1 MFFQEIFENLSQ
13 GILFINSKGIIT
25 AVNKSAET
33 LLGIKKCNVL
43 DCRIEEVIPENGIIE
58 TLKAGKEK
66 LSKKILLNGKTLILE
81 SAPLLENEKVKGV
94 VISLQELSHLNKI
107 AGEFK
112 VTQNLKNQIEKL
124 NNLKKRLEAVFDYCF
139 DEIYVT
145 DGQGVTIFVSKA
157 CETLYGVK
165 ADDLIGKHVYEL
177 EKKGMFS
184 PSITL
189 KVLNKKKKVTLIQTT
204 RKGKKLLVT
213 ANPIFDK
220 NGEIDSVVTI
230 SRDITEMSIL
240 KEKLAETEELS
251 AMYLSEIKKL
261 KKEQSHNQK
270 IIAESKKMKEILEM
284 AKRIAKVDSTV
295 LIEGESGVGKGVV
308 ASYIHQC
315 SKRFEKPFIVVNCGA
330 IPENL
335 IESEL
340 FGYEP
345 GAFTGAKKSGKKG
358 LFEVAQG
365 GTIFLDEISEIP
377 QSLQVKLLHVIQ
389 EKKFRRVGGNKDVN
403 VDIRIIAATNQNLQ
417 ELVHK
422 GKFREDLF
430 YRLNVV
436 PFWLPPL
443 RHRKEDIV
451 PLIKHFLKKYND
463 EYRLKKQISNKATE
477 VLHTYNWPGNV
488 RELENL
494 IERLVVT
501 TDSSTIETYHLPD
514 YVLSAEKLN
523 LKGVVVLNV
532 CTLKEATEEME
543 SQLIKKAYEKYRN
556 TYKIAEILQV
566 NQSTVVRK
574 IHKYLGKK
582 YRN

>member
-1 MFFQEIFENLSQ
+1 MLNCINQ
-13 GILFINSKGIIT
+13 GILFVDTNGTIKAANE
-25 AVNKSAET
+25 SAKV
-33 LLGIKKCNVL
+33 LLGLGKGKITRCQI
-43 DCRIEEVIPENGIIE
+43 DEIIPESGIFE
-58 TLKAGKEK
+58 VLRTGKEQ
-66 LSKKILLNGKTLILE
+66 LSKKISLNGKTLILE
-81 SAPLLENEKVKGV
+81 STPVLENEKVKGV
-94 VISLQELSHLNKI
+94 VISLQELSHLNKS
-107 AGEFK
+107 AAEFEIR
-112 VTQNLKNQIEKL
+112 NLKNQIEKL

-157 CETLYGVK
+157 CEAFYGVK
-165 ADDLIGKHVYEL
+165 ADDLIGKHVYDL

-189 KVLNKKKKVTLIQTT
+189 EVLKKKKKVTLIQTT
-204 RKGKKLLVT
+204 KKGKKLLVT
-213 ANPIFDK
+213 ANPIFGK

-230 SRDITEMSIL
+230 SRDITEMSTL

-261 KKEQSHNQK
+261 KKEHSHNQE
-270 IIAESKKMKEILEM
+270 IIAESKQMKETLEM

-345 GAFTGAKKSGKKG
+345 GSFTGARKSGKKG

-389 EKKFRRVGGNKDVN
+389 EKKFRRVGGNKDIN
-403 VDIRIIAATNQNLQ
+403 VDVRIIAATNQNLQ
-417 ELVHK
+417 ELVRK

-436 PFWLPPL
+436 PLWLPPL
-443 RHRKEDIV
+443 RHRREDIV
-451 PLIKHFLKKYND
+451 PLIKHFLKKYSD
-463 EYRLKKQISNKATE
+463 EYRLKKQISNEATE
-477 VLHTYNWPGNV
+477 VLRTYNWPGNV

-501 TDSSTIETYHLPD
+501 TDSSIIETYHLPD
-514 YVLSAEKLN
+514 YVLSAEESN
-523 LKGVVVLNV
+523 LKGVVVLNI